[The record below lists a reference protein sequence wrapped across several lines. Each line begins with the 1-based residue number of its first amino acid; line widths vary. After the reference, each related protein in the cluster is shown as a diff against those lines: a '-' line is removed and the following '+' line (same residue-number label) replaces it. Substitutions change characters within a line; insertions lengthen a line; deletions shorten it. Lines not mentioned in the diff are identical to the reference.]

1 MSLPHVSKKTL
12 ALQSGRKGRKDHIA
26 TIRALKRNG
35 GDAVTYWLRE
45 CPRLISLKSFNA
57 A

>member
-12 ALQSGRKGRKDHIA
+12 ALQSGRKGRKDHLVA
-26 TIRALKRNG
+26 IRALERNG